1 MIRQILPF
9 RNRLMIF
16 SISFIYLW
24 FGLLKFFPGVSPAE
38 NLAKETIT
46 ILTFG
51 LIPPA
56 ISLFLLAI
64 WEVAIGVFLLV
75 FPRKKIGF
83 QLAMVHLVF
92 TFTPMILL
100 PAYSYQHYVFSPTL
114 VGQYI
119 MKNII
124 ILCALLFVYPRAEE
138 VALKYT

>member
-24 FGLLKFFPGVSPAE
+24 FGLLKFFSGVSPAE

-56 ISLFLLAI
+56 ISLFFLAI
-64 WEVAIGVFLLV
+64 WEVAIGVFLLA

-83 QLAMVHLVF
+83 HLAMVHLVF

-100 PAYSYQHYVFSPTL
+100 PAYSYQH
-114 VGQYI
+114 
-119 MKNII
+119 
-124 ILCALLFVYPRAEE
+124 
-138 VALKYT
+138 